1 MSTVKANAIIDAS
14 GGNTATINSM
24 TPTADSLQNRFLEA
38 FDCRDGKLYWKIN
51 TNKSKNLIGKEAG
64 CNKHTYGTVMLDKK
78 SYCVHRVI
86 YCMHTGEWP
95 EVIDHI
101 NNNPKDHRIE
111 NLRAAT
117 HSTNN
122 MNKVAQSNNTS
133 GIKNVCWNKTH
144 NRWSVQIQAQ
154 GKRVFSKMFKN
165 IELAELV
172 AIEAR
177 AKYHGEF
184 ARSI

>member
-1 MSTVKANAIIDAS
+1 MSQLAVNAVTDAN

-24 TPTADSLQNRFLEA
+24 TLQQRFNEA
-38 FDCRDGKLYWKIN
+38 FEYRNGKIYWKIN

-64 CNKHTYGTVMLDKK
+64 CKSSGAYGSVMIDKK
-78 SYCVHRVI
+78 AYCVHRII

-95 EVIDHI
+95 EVVDHI
-101 NNNPKDHRIE
+101 NNDPQDHRIE
-111 NLRAAT
+111 NLRAAN

-122 MNKVAQSNNTS
+122 MNKSPQSNNKS
-133 GIKNVCWNKTH
+133 GVKNVCWNKPH
-144 NRWSVQIQAQ
+144 QKWSVQIQANK
-154 GKRVFSKMFKN
+154 KRVFSKLFDDL
-165 IELAELV
+165 ELAELV